1 MAQISKPF
9 VLLTSMPAMGHYAP
23 MRAIANGLIQRGYE
37 VTILTGPRYRESAEE
52 MGATFVA
59 LGGHLNDLDFNHPKL
74 LPKPGPEM
82 FAEVVT
88 EVFVKAL
95 PDQHEGMQH
104 ILRSLRDKDPSR
116 PIVLVNEC
124 SFLGPLAT
132 TFGAPGLRPD
142 ATIVVGILPMMLSS
156 EDLAPFGPG
165 LSPPTTPEEWESYTD
180 LRAHWN
186 EVATALPRN
195 EFHRILGTL
204 GGTKETQHNV
214 FDALIFNV
222 DRFLQMCVPSLEYP
236 RSDAPDSIRF
246 AGGLPRGHRYRGKE
260 VQIPEWWKTIITN
273 PERKRIVAV
282 AQGTVQLDY
291 TQLVVPTLTAFADVG
306 DVITIAVLGK
316 HGASTVKHGASLPSD
331 FVVPNNAYVGDYIPY
346 DDLLEHIDVFVT
358 NGGYGGFQHS
368 MSHGVPIV
376 IGGTTEDKPEVAARA
391 EWAGVGVNLK
401 TDRPSPEQV
410 RTAVRE
416 VLEHPKY
423 KARALEIEKEMQ
435 TYDPIQIIADSVEEL
450 AKAVKIVDS
459 FIHRT

>member
-1 MAQISKPF
+1 MAQLSKPF
-9 VLLTSMPAMGHYAP
+9 VLITSMPAMGHYAP

-59 LGGHLNDLDFNHPKL
+59 LGGHLNDLDFNHPKV
-74 LPKPGPEM
+74 LPKLGPEM
-82 FAEVVT
+82 FADAIT
-88 EVFVKAL
+88 EAFVKAI

-104 ILRSLRDKDPSR
+104 ILRSLHDKDPSR

-132 TFGAPGLRPD
+132 TFGARGLRPD
-142 ATIVVGILPMMLSS
+142 AIIAIGIVPLVLSS
-156 EDLAPFGPG
+156 AGLAPFGPG
-165 LSPPTTPEEWESYTD
+165 LPPATTSEEQGRYAVMRT
-180 LRAHWN
+180 HWN
-186 EVATALPRN
+186 EVIMALPRN
-195 EFHRILGTL
+195 EFDRILGTM
-204 GGTKETQHNV
+204 GATKKTQHNV
-214 FDALIFNV
+214 FDTLILSV

-246 AGGLPRGHRYRGKE
+246 TGGLPRGHRYRGKE
-260 VQIPEWWKTIITN
+260 VQLPDWWKTVITS
-273 PERKRIVAV
+273 PERKKRIVAV

-291 TQLVVPTLTAFADVG
+291 TQLVMPTLTAFADVG
-306 DVITIAVLGK
+306 DVITVAVLG
-316 HGASTVKHGASLPSD
+316 KHGASLPSD
-331 FVVPNNAYVGDYIPY
+331 FVVPANAYVGDYIPY
-346 DDLLEHIDVFVT
+346 DDLLEHVDVFVT

-401 TDRPSPEQV
+401 TDRPSAEQI
-410 RTAVRE
+410 RTAVME

-423 KARALEIEKEMQ
+423 KARALDIEKEMQ

-450 AKAVKIVDS
+450 AKSAKKL
-459 FIHRT
+459 

>member
-59 LGGHLNDLDFNHPKL
+59 LGGHLNDLDFNHPKI
-74 LPKPGPEM
+74 LPKPAPAM
-82 FAEVVT
+82 FADAIT
-88 EVFVKAL
+88 EAFVKAI

-104 ILRSLRDKDPSR
+104 ILRSLRDKDSSR

-124 SFLGPLAT
+124 SFLGSLAT
-132 TFGAPGLRPD
+132 TFGARGLRPD
-142 ATIVVGILPMMLSS
+142 ATIAVGILPLMLSS
-156 EDLAPFGPG
+156 KDLAPFGPG
-165 LSPPTTPEEWESYTD
+165 LPPATTPEERESYAAMRTH
-180 LRAHWN
+180 LN
-186 EVATALPRN
+186 EVSMALPKN
-195 EFHRILGTL
+195 EFDRILGTL
-204 GGTKETQHNV
+204 GATVTKETQHNV
-214 FDALIFNV
+214 FDTMILNV

-246 AGGLPRGHRYRGKE
+246 TGGLPRGHRYRGKE
-260 VQIPEWWKTIITN
+260 VQMPDWWKTIITN
-273 PERKRIVAV
+273 PEKKRIVAV

-291 TQLVVPTLTAFADVG
+291 TQLVMPTLTAFADVD
-306 DVITIAVLGK
+306 DVMTVAVLG
-316 HGASTVKHGASLPSD
+316 KHGASLPSD

-346 DDLLEHIDVFVT
+346 DDLLEHVDVFVT

-416 VLEHPKY
+416 VLAHPKY

-450 AKAVKIVDS
+450 AKAAVKKL
-459 FIHRT
+459 